1 MAPNRWQVGV
11 TRNSIVIVGRFIEV
25 LRLFSISWSSNWPY
39 VVPARIRVAV
49 FFMLLHKRR
58 FDDIRESIGGAR
70 WGHFVGVSTNVCVAV
85 VDTFSLL
92 MTVISVSRGVD
103 IRMFHAV
110 LLLWLDAVTTRLD

>member
-1 MAPNRWQVGV
+1 M
-11 TRNSIVIVGRFIEV
+11 
-25 LRLFSISWSSNWPY
+25 
-39 VVPARIRVAV
+39 
-49 FFMLLHKRR
+49 
-58 FDDIRESIGGAR
+58 GA
-70 WGHFVGVSTNVCVAV
+70 FVGVSTNVCVAV